1 MRLQT
6 YINEIN
12 MRFMDFILNKIY
24 LILKIERKSK

>member
-12 MRFMDFILNKIY
+12 MRFMDCILNKIY